1 MKKGELFL
9 LGIILWFQACGT
21 KTEQST
27 GEFQL
32 TKEEQTILKL
42 GIEPLLYADIE
53 TEKPRLLSDYLL
65 VGTISDFSSVYSSDD
80 SVGKLSSLFIKEN
93 QAILNQSVVFDHI
106 PSVQTIDKKKLD
118 SLGATVDRKDFWYNF
133 HENWFPTKA
142 GYIEV
147 SKPIVNDDR
156 TFFYF
161 FHTESGKSGRLM
173 RVWMIKN
180 SEAWQI
186 EKSEVIWTF

>member
-1 MKKGELFL
+1 MKKGKLFL
-9 LGIILWFQACGT
+9 LGIILWLQACNI

-80 SVGKLSSLFIKEN
+80 SVSKLSSLFIKEN

-106 PSVQTIDKKKLD
+106 PNVQTIDKNKLD
-118 SLGATVDRKDFWYNF
+118 SLGATVNRSDFWYNF

-142 GYIEV
+142 GYIEI
-147 SKPIVNDDR
+147 SKPSIQNDHA
-156 TFFYF
+156 FFYF
-161 FHTESGKSGRLM
+161 FHMEDGKSGRLM
-173 RVWMIKN
+173 RVWMILN

-186 EKSEVIWTF
+186 DKSEMVYTF